1 MKNPADNIRSWMTIL
16 ERDLPAFDAG
26 RWKQDVQ
33 AVANT
38 EIATFSDEFRNA
50 DFSKKETVIRYVIAV
65 KRLVEKLEGILTH
78 YESMTKNDGA
88 TTAVGSEQ
96 LRNALAQFKTGL
108 MKSVKE
114 IDALDEAAYKAGYD
128 VVAKKLQASKS
139 VIADTIA
146 AIKPAIKQRSMGNFT
161 NPVVRILQL
170 VNQLPDAIDNL
181 VDKIE
186 GVSKMTDF
194 RKINAKA

>member
-128 VVAKKLQASKS
+128 VVVKKLQASKS

-146 AIKPAIKQRSMGNFT
+146 AIKPALKQRSMGNFT